1 MALLLDH
8 GATVD
13 AEDSERWT
21 PLHAAA
27 TCGHLHLVTQ
37 LVERS
42 VNQSEQPLS
51 QSISQNSQF
60 SVHHTGQ
67 RAVPPVH
74 CCRAPGDFG

>member
-1 MALLLDH
+1 MPVLIAVLSPLQCCIDDSAEMMALLLDH
-8 GATVD
+8 GADVD

-42 VNQSEQPLS
+42 VTSSDHLHRDDPSLYRLCS
-51 QSISQNSQF
+51 W
-60 SVHHTGQ
+60 
-67 RAVPPVH
+67 
-74 CCRAPGDFG
+74 

>member
-1 MALLLDH
+1 MMALLLDH
-8 GATVD
+8 GANVD

-42 VNQSEQPLS
+42 VTSSDHL
-51 QSISQNSQF
+51 
-60 SVHHTGQ
+60 Q
-67 RAVPPVH
+67 RGDPPAVPSVFAVTRPLYRL
-74 CCRAPGDFG
+74 CSR